1 MIRACRHHDIS
12 ALRLTPAEPTPQVPN
27 VLLLD
32 GHKFDNRIFVLVHA
46 FARGMRAHT

>member
-1 MIRACRHHDIS
+1 MIRACRHHGMA
-12 ALRLTPAEPTPQVPN
+12 ALRLTPAEPPPQVPN